1 MLPNCHSTC
10 RPSMCE
16 LIRAINARGSLHLIS
31 SWSMQCVQA
40 VGVQGKAV
48 ERSRKGSGRA
58 RIGSVF
64 RQWECKERQWKG
76 QGKAVKR
83 STKGSVFRQW
93 ECKERQWKGQEK
105 AVKRS
110 TKDSGNVV
118 AVQGKAVGR
127 SFPRC
132 CSGKAVDDEILLFC
146 SQTHQRTCKGM
157 ALSAK
162 RCFFSCSRGRCR
174 RAAGCSPRSRTAT

>member
-58 RIGSVF
+58 RI
-64 RQWECKERQWKG
+64 
-76 QGKAVKR
+76 
-83 STKGSVFRQW
+83 GSVFRQW